1 LTGRTVPV
9 VLAICVTSAA
19 FTWAHDGHGE
29 TVVISGTIRA
39 LSQHGL
45 DVEALEKSSLQLTRV
60 SVVTDAKTQYSRGKR
75 RVPGG
80 AARPAVGERV
90 SIVARSEHGDEG
102 SIRWLA
108 LRIQLGASP
117 TR

>member
-1 LTGRTVPV
+1 LTGRTVAV
-9 VLAICVTSAA
+9 ALAICVTSAA
-19 FTWAHDGHGE
+19 IASGHDGHGE

-39 LSQHGL
+39 LSQNGL
-45 DVEALEKSSLQLTRV
+45 DVEALEDASLQLKRV
-60 SVVTDAKTQYSRGKR
+60 SVVSDTKTQYRRGKH
-75 RVPGG
+75 RVSGM
-80 AARPAVGERV
+80 AAQPAIGERV
-90 SIVARSEHGDEG
+90 SIVARSEHGADG